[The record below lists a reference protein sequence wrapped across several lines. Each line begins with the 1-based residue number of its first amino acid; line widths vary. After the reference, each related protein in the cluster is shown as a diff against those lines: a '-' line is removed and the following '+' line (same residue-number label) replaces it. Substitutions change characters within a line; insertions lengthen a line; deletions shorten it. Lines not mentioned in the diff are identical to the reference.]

1 MRVYCDLDGTLIRG
15 DLERE
20 FVGYF
25 QSTGSFT
32 IRNYLLALI
41 SIPANKLRRKQE
53 RGSIYKSWT
62 VGFTAEKKDRLFSD
76 FLENETGK
84 LETRADVLGL
94 LEEYKSRGSEIILMT
109 GSYREL
115 VLAFLKKKNMV
126 NVFDE
131 VIACEVKGN
140 GFCVS
145 QHPYGK
151 DKCLFLKKDMQLIG
165 IANEYADRF
174 YLEQCS
180 VAYVVGKDEKL
191 KRIADEKKWRCL

>member
-20 FVGYF
+20 FVGYL

-62 VGFTAEKKDRLFSD
+62 VGFTAEEKDRLFSD
-76 FLENETGK
+76 FLENETEK
-84 LETRADVLGL
+84 LEIRADVLGL
-94 LEEYKSRGSEIILMT
+94 LEEYKSSGSQIILMT

-115 VLAFLKKKNMV
+115 VLAFLKKKN
-126 NVFDE
+126 
-131 VIACEVKGN
+131 I
-140 GFCVS
+140 
-145 QHPYGK
+145 
-151 DKCLFLKKDMQLIG
+151 
-165 IANEYADRF
+165 DRK
-174 YLEQCS
+174 S
-180 VAYVVGKDEKL
+180 VV
-191 KRIADEKKWRCL
+191 